1 MISFCLEFVQELSLA
16 SAQLENKQMKKQLSQ
31 LESQA
36 ENRYMYVEG
45 ICSVKVVNRQI
56 VW

>member
-36 ENRYMYVEG
+36 ENRYVEG